1 MKFRLKKDWYID
13 NFFDKVKIYDEG
25 QIFTP
30 NEDGNYS
37 VMGIDKVSHFMKFD
51 SMLNAKSPEGEL
63 LFDVINEEEL
73 DLVIEEIQKNV
84 DDEVK
89 KWRIQLDVNTSLNK
103 LKQIQKFLQENI
115 QGLSKIAIG
124 LKKSKYDKMNT
135 SKKQNCI
142 DTLFQFLKK
151 I

>member
-63 LFDVINEEEL
+63 LFYVINEEEL
-73 DLVIEEIQKNV
+73 DLVIEEIQKDV

-115 QGLSKIAIG
+115 PDL
-124 LKKSKYDKMNT
+124 L
-135 SKKQNCI
+135 
-142 DTLFQFLKK
+142 
-151 I
+151 

>member
-1 MKFRLKKDWYID
+1 MIKCLKNKISKKYITSMKFRLKKDWYID

-51 SMLNAKSPEGEL
+51 SMLNAKSPLGEL
-63 LFDVINEEEL
+63 LFDAINEEEL
-73 DLVIEEIQKNV
+73 DLVIEEIQKDV

-115 QGLSKIAIG
+115 PDL
-124 LKKSKYDKMNT
+124 L
-135 SKKQNCI
+135 
-142 DTLFQFLKK
+142 
-151 I
+151 

>member
-1 MKFRLKKDWYID
+1 MIKCLKNKISKKYITSMKFRLKKDWYID

-30 NEDGNYS
+30 NEDGDYS

-115 QGLSKIAIG
+115 PEL
-124 LKKSKYDKMNT
+124 L
-135 SKKQNCI
+135 
-142 DTLFQFLKK
+142 
-151 I
+151 

>member
-1 MKFRLKKDWYID
+1 MIKCLKNKISKKYITSMKFRLKKDWYID

-115 QGLSKIAIG
+115 PDL
-124 LKKSKYDKMNT
+124 L
-135 SKKQNCI
+135 
-142 DTLFQFLKK
+142 
-151 I
+151 

>member
-1 MKFRLKKDWYID
+1 MIKCLKNKISKKYITSMKFRLKKDWYID

-51 SMLNAKSPEGEL
+51 HMLNAKSPEGEL
-63 LFDVINEEEL
+63 LFYVINEEEL
-73 DLVIEEIQKNV
+73 DLVIEEIQKDV

-115 QGLSKIAIG
+115 PDL
-124 LKKSKYDKMNT
+124 L
-135 SKKQNCI
+135 
-142 DTLFQFLKK
+142 
-151 I
+151 

>member
-1 MKFRLKKDWYID
+1 MIKCLKNKISKKYITSMKFRLKKDWYID

-30 NEDGNYS
+30 NEDGDYS

-73 DLVIEEIQKNV
+73 DLVIEEIQKDV

-115 QGLSKIAIG
+115 PDL
-124 LKKSKYDKMNT
+124 L
-135 SKKQNCI
+135 
-142 DTLFQFLKK
+142 
-151 I
+151 

>member
-1 MKFRLKKDWYID
+1 MIKCLKNKISKKYITSMKFRLKKDWYID

-73 DLVIEEIQKNV
+73 DLVIEEIQKDV

-115 QGLSKIAIG
+115 PDL
-124 LKKSKYDKMNT
+124 L
-135 SKKQNCI
+135 
-142 DTLFQFLKK
+142 
-151 I
+151 

>member
-1 MKFRLKKDWYID
+1 VKKCLKNKVSKKYITSMKFRLKKDWYID

-115 QGLSKIAIG
+115 PDL
-124 LKKSKYDKMNT
+124 L
-135 SKKQNCI
+135 
-142 DTLFQFLKK
+142 
-151 I
+151 

>member
-1 MKFRLKKDWYID
+1 MLYQYGKMTSINKISKKYITSMKFRLKKDWYVD

-73 DLVIEEIQKNV
+73 DLVIEEIQKDV

-115 QGLSKIAIG
+115 PDL
-124 LKKSKYDKMNT
+124 L
-135 SKKQNCI
+135 
-142 DTLFQFLKK
+142 
-151 I
+151 

>member
-30 NEDGNYS
+30 NEDGNYTIIG
-37 VMGIDKVSHFMKFD
+37 VDKVSHFMKFD
-51 SMLNAKSPEGEL
+51 DMLKAKSNDEL
-63 LFDVINEEEL
+63 LFDPLNDEEL
-73 DLVIEEIQKNV
+73 NLIVEEITTNS

-103 LKQIQKFLQENI
+103 LKLIQKFLQENI
-115 QGLSKIAIG
+115 PDL
-124 LKKSKYDKMNT
+124 L
-135 SKKQNCI
+135 
-142 DTLFQFLKK
+142 
-151 I
+151 